1 LKTKLQDAAV
11 KFARKEMK
19 KSLIAALVFASASM
33 VGSAAFAQTTTGS
46 TSTVVGNTPQTI
58 TLSSGA
64 GFFGDTFAAN
74 NMGSTFSD
82 KFNFNVASGTSTSP
96 TMSSLDAIISSI
108 SRSAD
113 TGLAITGL
121 SLYNSTGTLVSSGN
135 MLQSGTVDVWT
146 ISSSNLAAGNYYLQ
160 VSGNLVGNTAAAF
173 GGAISMAA
181 PVPEPETYGMML
193 AGLGV
198 LGFLARR
205 RKAAKQA

>member
-1 LKTKLQDAAV
+1 
-11 KFARKEMK
+11 MK
-19 KSLIAALVFASASM
+19 KSLIAALVFASASLA
-33 VGSAAFAQTTTGS
+33 GSAAFAQTTGGGTTGGSTTGGS

-58 TLSSGA
+58 TLTSGA

-74 NMGSTFSD
+74 NMGATFSD
-82 KFNFNVASGTSTSP
+82 KFNFSVASTGTGAAMNS
-96 TMSSLDAIISSI
+96 MDAIISSI
-108 SRSAD
+108 SSSAN

-121 SLYNSTGTLVSSGN
+121 SVYNSAGTVVSQGK
-135 MLQSGTVDVWT
+135 MLQSGVVDVWT
-146 ISSSNLAAGNYYLQ
+146 IHGDNLTAGNYYLQ
-160 VSGNLVGNTAAAF
+160 VSGNLVGNAAAAF
-173 GGAISMAA
+173 GGAVSMAA